1 MFGSWKVSKKEKKNV
16 KENYFLIFGF
26 IIKNTKKN
34 KSNIIKIIKLFNIY
48 FSVIL
53 FFYRIKEYILI
64 EKIKLENKLN

>member
-16 KENYFLIFGF
+16 KENYFLIFCF

>member
-34 KSNIIKIIKLFNIY
+34 KSNVIKIIKGYLY
-48 FSVIL
+48 F
-53 FFYRIKEYILI
+53 
-64 EKIKLENKLN
+64 

>member
-1 MFGSWKVSKKEKKNV
+1 MFC
-16 KENYFLIFGF
+16 F
-26 IIKNTKKN
+26 IIRNTKKN